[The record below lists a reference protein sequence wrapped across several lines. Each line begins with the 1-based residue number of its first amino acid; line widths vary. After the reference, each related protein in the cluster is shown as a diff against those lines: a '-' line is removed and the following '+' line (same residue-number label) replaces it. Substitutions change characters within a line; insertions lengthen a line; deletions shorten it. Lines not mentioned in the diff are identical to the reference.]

1 MRYVVLDTE
10 TTGTVPDRDRVI
22 WIAAAI
28 LDEDTVSERWS
39 TLLDPGPG
47 SRLQAGGVELAGQ
60 PTFAD
65 IEPHLTALL
74 RRGVLVAHN
83 APFDV
88 SFLAAEY
95 KRAGRAMPDV
105 RALCTLRLAH
115 RLKLDVASLSW
126 WTVALISG
134 SCTGGAIGPMRTL
147 RPPCSC

>member
-95 KRAGRAMPDV
+95 RRAGRAMPDV
-105 RALCTLRLAH
+105 RALCTPAPRPSPGAGRRVTELGGLLRSFRDRAP
-115 RLKLDVASLSW
+115 A
-126 WTVALISG
+126 APSG
-134 SCTGGAIGPMRTL
+134 R
-147 RPPCSC
+147 